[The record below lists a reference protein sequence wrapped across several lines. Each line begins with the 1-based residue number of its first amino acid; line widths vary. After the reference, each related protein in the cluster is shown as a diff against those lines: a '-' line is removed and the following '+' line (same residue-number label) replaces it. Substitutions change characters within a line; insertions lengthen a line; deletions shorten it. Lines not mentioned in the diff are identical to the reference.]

1 MDATPPAVPSA
12 EARSAAAFALK
23 ALGGVLLLLPL
34 LLLPLIVLWFAGRGV
49 LEEHSRLERYRSVPA
64 VVLGTT
70 IEQLPGKA
78 AHRGPTFVPRV
89 VYRYVVD
96 GRVYLGQQVSPR
108 EVGGTEGWARRH
120 AAEYHAGQHLS
131 AYYDPVAPERAFLDR
146 RGMPALTATFFL
158 PAPIL
163 AFAVV
168 MAATARARR
177 LARERHRP
185 RAEDRQPA

>member
-12 EARSAAAFALK
+12 EARSAETFALK

-120 AAEYHAGQHLS
+120 AGEYHGGQHVS

-177 LARERHRP
+177 LASERHRS